1 MVTEKAASAVGL
13 DHLDAL
19 YAEGDDPWGFRTSA
33 YEQAKFAATRAA
45 LSRPAYDSALEPG
58 CGNGELARHIAPLCR
73 RYTGI
78 DAVETALEAARRAV
92 PQGRFVQGFLP
103 CAFPPGDYDLV
114 LLSEVLYFLDRPGL
128 DALAREIAARCP
140 AAEVLAVTWLGPSG
154 NPLQGGEALEAFAAA
169 MAPAF
174 CRIPVLC
181 QPRFRIDRFLAP

>member
-1 MVTEKAASAVGL
+1 MVTESGTSAVGL
-13 DHLDAL
+13 DHLHAL
-19 YAEGDDPWGFRTSA
+19 YAETDDPWGFRTSA

-45 LSRPAYDSALEPG
+45 LSRPAYDSALELG

-92 PQGRFVQGFLP
+92 PDGRFVQAFLP
-103 CAFPPGDYDLV
+103 CPFPAGDYDLI

-128 DALAREIAARCP
+128 AAVAQEIAARCP

-154 NPLQGGEALEAFAAA
+154 NPLQGPEALEAFAAA

-174 CRIPVLC
+174 RRLPVLC
-181 QPRFRIDRFLAP
+181 QPRYRIDRFLAP